1 MNTEEAIN
9 MQNSL
14 SRISFKDDQVNDLM
28 NSIENKLS
36 MLAGEDSMQSLEQSK
51 MSSPKK

>member
-1 MNTEEAIN
+1 MSSQENLPN
-9 MQNSL
+9 QPSL

-36 MLAGEDSMQSLEQSK
+36 MLACQDSVGDF
-51 MSSPKK
+51 